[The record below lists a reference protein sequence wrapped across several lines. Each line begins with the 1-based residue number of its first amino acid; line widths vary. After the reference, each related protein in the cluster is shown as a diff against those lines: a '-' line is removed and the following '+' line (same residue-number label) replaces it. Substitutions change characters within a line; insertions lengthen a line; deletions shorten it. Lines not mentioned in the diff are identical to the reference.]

1 MFANAAMTEFVYF
14 AYKAVEEVAVVAY
27 HDEGAVEVLK
37 GLLEHILGLEV
48 EMVGGLIE
56 DEQVY
61 GLQQELED
69 GKSRAFTAR
78 EHFHPQIRNL

>member
-1 MFANAAMTEFVYF
+1 MTEFVYF

-78 EHFHPQIRNL
+78 ELSPSLWSLLLRT